1 MNYWRPTLKKTM
13 AICHGTTA
21 IRHMQL
27 RLFCDR
33 LAHSANTVLTPD
45 RRPLRCP
52 CSAGGTPIGVLSL
65 YGEISMGRSLT
76 EAPGLSIVKTPQ
88 KENPG

>member
-45 RRPLRCP
+45 RRALPGALFGRRVP
-52 CSAGGTPIGVLSL
+52 PIGVLSL
-65 YGEISMGRSLT
+65 YGEISMGRYST
-76 EAPGLSIVKTPQ
+76 KAPRPS
-88 KENPG
+88 